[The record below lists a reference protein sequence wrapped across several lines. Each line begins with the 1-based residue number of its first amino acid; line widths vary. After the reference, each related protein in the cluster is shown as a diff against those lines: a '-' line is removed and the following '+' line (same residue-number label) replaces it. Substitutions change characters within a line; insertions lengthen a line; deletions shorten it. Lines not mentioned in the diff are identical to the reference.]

1 MWFSCTFWSISCT
14 DFNNLINGRDHQA
27 RKPEFQIRMYAW
39 RHIKKLKGKYHKR
52 KQSEVHFWRYQ
63 LLDYMKIQKVI
74 VFQEIFENV
83 NANE

>member
-1 MWFSCTFWSISCT
+1 MWFSCT

-52 KQSEVHFWRYQ
+52 KQSEVHF
-63 LLDYMKIQKVI
+63 
-74 VFQEIFENV
+74 
-83 NANE
+83 